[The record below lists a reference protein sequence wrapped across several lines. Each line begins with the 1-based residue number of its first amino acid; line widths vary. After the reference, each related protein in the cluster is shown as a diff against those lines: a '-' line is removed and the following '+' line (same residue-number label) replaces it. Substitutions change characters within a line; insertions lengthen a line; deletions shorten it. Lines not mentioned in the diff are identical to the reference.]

1 MPEKC
6 GLNGSDCVGHD
17 SIFRWTMLEK
27 CIILDP
33 LDTVGLYLLLQLLL
47 MLIEPRQL

>member
-1 MPEKC
+1 MVAIVLDMTQTSGGQC
-6 GLNGSDCVGHD
+6 WN
-17 SIFRWTMLEK
+17 K